1 LKLIE
6 EYIGEILQDIV
17 RSKDFL
23 NRNQEINEM
32 INKYNYIKLK
42 SLCLAK
48 EIVNRMRR
56 QLTQWEKIFCHLFI

>member
-17 RSKDFL
+17 RSMDFL